1 MKRLTLITLLLGMFL
16 HANAYH
22 WDVNINKYPNN
33 MSIVGVV
40 AIDGV
45 EQTSSTLEVGAF
57 CGGECRGREM
67 VIGDYYSM
75 FNHYYLFL
83 TVYGNDGDALVFR
96 IYDHATGEEL
106 VGNCINTETF
116 VTNGTLGDPGTPYVL
131 NYLSPSSFT
140 ITAVADPTAGG
151 TITGAGTYEN
161 GESCTLVATANANYA
176 FLNWTLNGTVVSSEP
191 TYTFTVNGDAHYVAH
206 FTSQFTYTIATTSN
220 PTEAG
225 VLTGS
230 GNYLEG
236 TSCTLTAVPANI
248 GYTFINWTKNG
259 TVVSTNSTYTFVV
272 TENAEYVANFQINSF
287 HITAN
292 VTPSDAGT
300 VSGGGSYNWG
310 TTCTLTAT
318 ANSGYTF
325 SYWLEDGVQVS
336 DNATYSFVVN
346 GNRTLVAQFEE
357 STTGDYHWDVN
368 IHQFPTTMTFFSIIE
383 IDGEEQLTDQLEI
396 GAFSGD
402 VCRGRERPTDMYY
415 QMFNHY
421 YMFLTV
427 YGNDGDA
434 ISFRL
439 YDHRIGQELNL
450 NCSNTVIFSSNA
462 SYGDPVA
469 PYVFDFFSQ
478 VVSHTINASANPEQG
493 GTITGTGSYAHG
505 TQCTLTA
512 TANTGYAFNNWT
524 ENGTV
529 VSTNAS
535 YSFTVTDDRTL
546 VANFTNTPVNY
557 TINATASPAEGGTVS
572 GTGTFLQGSTCTL
585 TATANTGYTFNNWT
599 ENGQVVSSEAS
610 YSFTVTG
617 NRTLVANFEEVSS
630 EYHWDVNIHTYP
642 TTMTIMGI
650 VNIDDVEQ
658 FSNYL
663 EIGAFCNNECR
674 GREKTSDLYYNMI
687 GHYVVFLTVYGNEG
701 DLINYRLYDHSIG
714 QELDLT
720 CLTIM
725 NFTVNASY
733 GDPINPFPF
742 NFVST
747 IYYDVTAE
755 ADPTEGGSIDGTGS
769 YEENTQCTLTATSN
783 TGYSFVNWTLDD
795 VEVSTDSEYTFVVTE
810 DTHLVAHFSLNSYA
824 ITAESNPTVGG
835 SVSGTGNYYHF
846 QTCTLTA
853 TANTGY
859 TFLKWIKDGE
869 TVSTQSAIT
878 FTVEGPAH
886 YVAQFEL
893 NSYDIT
899 AQADPTEGGSVSGA
913 GTYNH
918 FETCTLTATPA
929 VGYHFVN
936 WTNDT
941 NINVGSNNVISF
953 EVTGPSNFI
962 AHFELNSYVIN
973 VEAYPSYG
981 GTATGGGT
989 FVHGSSC
996 TLTANPEEQFNF
1008 LNWTKDGV
1016 PVSTEQTYTFTVTEG
1031 GTYVANFERI
1041 TVTQTTSIF
1050 TGWNWYSTYIEQED
1064 INGLEMLEQSL
1075 GTIGKRIKAQ
1085 DGSYVENYPVIGWIG
1100 LLSELNNESSY
1111 QILATGDG
1119 ISNIT
1124 GPVVHPSDHP
1134 ITLYPG
1140 WNWIGYPCINS
1151 MDITT
1156 AFSNLTPTPNDQV
1169 KIADV
1174 YANYYPT
1181 LGWFGLLQNFE
1192 PGMGLLYFSRNTE
1205 PITFTYPEIDRYT
1218 PSVKNTVADDSH
1230 WFADRYA
1237 YPSNMTISAVVEL
1250 DGEELSSENYELAAF
1265 ANGECRGSVK
1275 LTYFEPLNR
1284 YLALLVVSGDET
1296 TSLQFGLYNSE
1307 TGIEIFCSDFI
1318 SYTTNAAI
1326 GTPMEPFKV
1335 AFNTNTGMNEFSST
1349 TQLYPNPVESG
1360 KNFSIGTS
1368 AESEIQVEIMN
1379 AMGSVLREE
1388 NLLRQPASI
1397 TAPSVAG
1404 IYTLRITADGKTCY
1418 KKLIVK

>member
-1 MKRLTLITLLLGMFL
+1 MKKLLLFVTLLGLCF

-22 WDVNINKYPNN
+22 WDVNINQYPNN
-33 MSIVGVV
+33 MSVIGVV
-40 AIDGV
+40 QIDGV
-45 EQTSSTLEVGAF
+45 EQTVSTIEVGAF
-57 CGGECRGREM
+57 SGDECRGRAMLTDQYYSLFNHYYVFLTVYGNDGDPLSFRLYDHASGEELEGYCSNTATFITNETLGDPGTPYVFDYMPSGGDDYHWDVNIHQYANTMSICGIIEIDGVEQFNDQLEIGVFSGDECRGREKTTSQYF
-67 VIGDYYSM
+67 DL

-83 TVYGNDGDALVFR
+83 TVYGNDGDPLTFR
-96 IYDHATGEEL
+96 IYDHSLGQEL
-106 VGNCINTETF
+106 DLSCSNSEVFG
-116 VTNGTLGDPGTPYVL
+116 TNATLGNPGAPYVL
-131 NYLSPSSFT
+131 DFFTQSFSHTIVATASPSE
-140 ITAVADPTAGG
+140 GG
-151 TITGAGTYEN
+151 TIEGAGTYN
-161 GESCTLVATANANYA
+161 HG
-176 FLNWTLNGTVVSSEP
+176 
-191 TYTFTVNGDAHYVAH
+191 
-206 FTSQFTYTIATTSN
+206 SQ
-220 PTEAG
+220 
-225 VLTGS
+225 
-230 GNYLEG
+230 
-236 TSCTLTAVPANI
+236 
-248 GYTFINWTKNG
+248 
-259 TVVSTNSTYTFVV
+259 
-272 TENAEYVANFQINSF
+272 
-287 HITAN
+287 
-292 VTPSDAGT
+292 
-300 VSGGGSYNWG
+300 
-310 TTCTLTAT
+310 
-318 ANSGYTF
+318 
-325 SYWLEDGVQVS
+325 
-336 DNATYSFVVN
+336 
-346 GNRTLVAQFEE
+346 
-357 STTGDYHWDVN
+357 
-368 IHQFPTTMTFFSIIE
+368 
-383 IDGEEQLTDQLEI
+383 
-396 GAFSGD
+396 
-402 VCRGRERPTDMYY
+402 
-415 QMFNHY
+415 
-421 YMFLTV
+421 
-427 YGNDGDA
+427 
-434 ISFRL
+434 
-439 YDHRIGQELNL
+439 
-450 NCSNTVIFSSNA
+450 
-462 SYGDPVA
+462 
-469 PYVFDFFSQ
+469 
-478 VVSHTINASANPEQG
+478 
-493 GTITGTGSYAHG
+493 
-505 TQCTLTA
+505 
-512 TANTGYAFNNWT
+512 
-524 ENGTV
+524 
-529 VSTNAS
+529 
-535 YSFTVTDDRTL
+535 
-546 VANFTNTPVNY
+546 
-557 TINATASPAEGGTVS
+557 
-572 GTGTFLQGSTCTL
+572 CTL
-585 TATANTGYTFNNWT
+585 TATANTGYTFSNWT
-599 ENGQVVSSEAS
+599 ENDVVVSTEAT
-610 YSFTVTG
+610 YSFTVTS
-617 NRTLVANFEEVSS
+617 NRTLVANFATEVPGG
-630 EYHWDVNIHTYP
+630 YHWDVNIHTYP

-650 VNIDDVEQ
+650 VNIDGVEQ

-725 NFTVNASY
+725 TFTVNASY

-742 NFVST
+742 NFVT
-747 IYYDVTAE
+747 TVYYDVTAE
-755 ADPTEGGSIDGTGS
+755 ADPTVGGSIDGTGS
-769 YEENTQCTLTATSN
+769 YEENTQCTLTATPN

-824 ITAESNPTVGG
+824 ITAEADPTEGG
-835 SVSGTGNYYHF
+835 SVSGTGTYNHF
-846 QTCTLTA
+846 ETCTLTA

-859 TFLKWIKDGE
+859 TFLKWLKNGE

-878 FTVEGPAH
+878 FTVDGPAH

-929 VGYHFVN
+929 IGYHFVN
-936 WTNDT
+936 WTNDA
-941 NINVGSNNVISF
+941 NINVGSSNVISF
-953 EVTGPSNFI
+953 EVTGPANFI

-981 GTATGGGT
+981 GTANGGGT

-996 TLTANPEEQFNF
+996 TLTANPAEQFNF
-1008 LNWTKDGV
+1008 LNWSKDGV
-1016 PVSTEQTYTFTVTEG
+1016 LVSTEQTYTFTVTEG

-1085 DGSYVENYPVIGWIG
+1085 DGSYVENYPVIGWMG

-1119 ISNIT
+1119 ISTIT

-1140 WNWIGYPCINS
+1140 WNWIGYPCINT
-1151 MDITT
+1151 MDIAT

-1174 YANYYPT
+1174 YANYYPM

-1192 PGMGLLYFSRNTE
+1192 PGMGLLYLSRNTE
-1205 PITFTYPEIDRYT
+1205 PVTFTYPEIDRNT
-1218 PSVKNTVADDSH
+1218 PSVKNTIADDNH

-1250 DGEELSSENYELAAF
+1250 DSEEISSDNYELAAF

-1284 YLALLVVSGDET
+1284 YMALLVVSGDET

-1307 TGIEIFCSDFI
+1307 TGMEIFGSDFI

-1335 AFNTNTGMNEFSST
+1335 AFRTNTGMDEFSST
-1349 TQLYPNPVESG
+1349 TQLYPNPIERG
-1360 KNFSIGTS
+1360 KSFSIGTS
-1368 AESEIQVEIMN
+1368 AESEIQVEIIN
-1379 AMGSVLREE
+1379 AMGSVLRVE
-1388 NLLRQPASI
+1388 NLMRQPASI

-1404 IYTLRITADGKTCY
+1404 IYTLRITADGKTCH